1 MKNINILLKRI
12 CAYIVDIIIVMFIS
26 ILISSIPYISKDNEK
41 YQQKY
46 SEYVEE
52 YNKYI
57 EFKTLLEETYDDETI
72 TKEEYNKLLEKEMY
86 TEKIISSYEDNQI
99 SKGEYKNILELYE
112 KDFTKMSEDY
122 NYKLGKLSYQDT
134 LIILLCTLFYF
145 AIVQY
150 LLKGQTIGKKL
161 FKIKVVSINKN
172 KVSIINYIIRSLI
185 VNNVFLNLLGIV
197 FLLLTPKQTYLTLN
211 NILSI
216 LISLTEGIIIYLVLT
231 RDDSRGLHDLLVKT
245 KVISLDKENESSNKI
260 IEIEETKEVKN
271 IETRKKQKGKSRKK

>member
-12 CAYIVDIIIVMFIS
+12 CAYMVDIIIVMFIS

-122 NYKLGKLSYQDT
+122 NYKLGKLSYKDT

-150 LLKGQTIGKKL
+150 FLKGQTIGKKL

-172 KVSIINYIIRSLI
+172 EVSIINYIIRSLI

-197 FLLLTPKQTYLTLN
+197 FLLLAPKQTYLTLN

-216 LISLTEGIIIYLVLT
+216 IVSLTEGIIIYLILT
-231 RDDSRGLHDLLVKT
+231 REDSRGLHDLLVKT
-245 KVISLDKENESSNKI
+245 KVISLDKENESSKKN

-271 IETRKKQKGKSRKK
+271 IETRKK

>member
-12 CAYIVDIIIVMFIS
+12 CAYMVDIIIVMFIS
-26 ILISSIPYISKDNEK
+26 ILISSIPYINKDNEK

-122 NYKLGKLSYQDT
+122 NYKLGKLSYKDT

-150 LLKGQTIGKKL
+150 FLKGQTIGKKL

-172 KVSIINYIIRSLI
+172 EVSIINYIIRSLI

-197 FLLLTPKQTYLTLN
+197 FLLLAPKQTYLTLN

-216 LISLTEGIIIYLVLT
+216 IVSLTEGIIIYLILT
-231 RDDSRGLHDLLVKT
+231 REDSRGLHDLLVKT
-245 KVISLDKENESSNKI
+245 KVISLDKEKEFSKKN

-271 IETRKKQKGKSRKK
+271 IETRKK